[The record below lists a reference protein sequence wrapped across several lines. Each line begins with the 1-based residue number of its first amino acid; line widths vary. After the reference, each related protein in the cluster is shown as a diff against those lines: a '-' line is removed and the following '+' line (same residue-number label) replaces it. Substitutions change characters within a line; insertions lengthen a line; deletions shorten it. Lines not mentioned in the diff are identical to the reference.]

1 MALYT
6 DRCEPGLYGSD
17 PHQMFDPFSRANGS
31 VPEVATPQS
40 LVLDGEKS
48 ELVIKAPN
56 RVAKKNVS
64 EEKALAALRNHSEAE
79 RRRRERINS
88 HLATLRGLVPCDDKM
103 DKATLLAHVIEE
115 VKELKKKAAAASEGL
130 LVPMD
135 ADEVKVE
142 PLDDAVGNGTFS
154 FKASICCEYRPELLS
169 DLRQAIDALRL
180 KIVKAEISTLES
192 RLRNDFIFSSGKDEF
207 SYRSSVE
214 RQLLA
219 SSIRQALC
227 NVLAKTSISTEYSP
241 RTTLPSK
248 RRRVSFLDSSSPSL

>member
-1 MALYT
+1 
-6 DRCEPGLYGSD
+6 
-17 PHQMFDPFSRANGS
+17 
-31 VPEVATPQS
+31 
-40 LVLDGEKS
+40 
-48 ELVIKAPN
+48 
-56 RVAKKNVS
+56 
-64 EEKALAALRNHSEAE
+64 
-79 RRRRERINS
+79 
-88 HLATLRGLVPCDDKM
+88 M

-115 VKELKKKAAAASEGL
+115 VKELKKTALEASKGL

-142 PLDDAVGNGTFS
+142 PLDDAAGNGTFS

-169 DLRQAIDALRL
+169 DLRQAINALRL

-192 RLRNDFIFSSGKDEF
+192 RLRNDFIFSSGKEEF
-207 SYRSSVE
+207 SYDSSVQ

-248 RRRVSFLDSSSPSL
+248 RHRVSSVDSSSSSLWGIGLWNRRQRLL